1 MRVPGAVTQEHQAIA
16 FDAARA
22 ARWGARLA
30 RPGPTGS
37 RAELT
42 GLVTD
47 LREAAH
53 FSHGVAVRASRLGP
67 LLRASGQVPAGSYAS
82 VPRPEVLVVDRAGW
96 TRAAASTFAA
106 MLTDPVGPPDAGTAP
121 AGTGAGT
128 AGAAGGPGGTAELA
142 ALLALLA
149 PRVLGQYDPY
159 GDRLLLVAPNLLQ
172 LQRGLG
178 DAVPPRDLH
187 RWVAV
192 HELTH
197 ALQFR
202 AAPWLADHLRAEARA
217 VTGTVGDDLGAV
229 LSGLARAARSGRLKD
244 SDFSLLDTVLDEESR
259 DRVDRLT
266 ALMAV
271 LEGHADVSMD
281 LVGRAIIGT
290 TPVLRARLERRRRAP
305 GRAEALVRR
314 LLGLDAKLAQYRD
327 GAVFVRA
334 VRKQAGWRALDP
346 AFAELATMPTPAEIT
361 DPAAWVRRVHG

>member
-1 MRVPGAVTQEHQAIA
+1 MRVPGPVSEGPGIG

-22 ARWGARLA
+22 ARWGGRLA

-37 RAELT
+37 RAELS
-42 GLVTD
+42 GLVAD
-47 LREAAH
+47 LREAAD
-53 FSHGVAVRASRLGP
+53 FSHAVAVRASRLGP
-67 LLRASGQVPAGSYAS
+67 LLRAAGHVPSGSYTS
-82 VPRPEVLVVDRAGW
+82 VPRAEVLVVDRPGW
-96 TRAAASTFAA
+96 
-106 MLTDPVGPPDAGTAP
+106 
-121 AGTGAGT
+121 
-128 AGAAGGPGGTAELA
+128 AGAAAATFAEMLGEPGSGEGGAAGRGAAGAPADATDATAELA
-142 ALLALLA
+142 GLLALLA

-159 GDRLLLVAPNLLQ
+159 GDRLLLVAPNLLH
-172 LQRGLG
+172 LQRSLG
-178 DAVPPRDLH
+178 DAVPARDLH

-202 AAPWLADHLRAEARA
+202 AAPWLADHLRAESRA
-217 VTGTVGDDLGAV
+217 VLAAGAAGDELGAIV
-229 LSGLARAARSGRLKD
+229 SGLARAAREGRLREP
-244 SDFSLLDTVLDEESR
+244 DFSLLDTLLDDDAR

-290 TPVLRARLERRRRAP
+290 TPVLRARLERRRRSP
-305 GRAEALVRR
+305 GRAEGLVRR
-314 LLGLDAKLAQYRD
+314 LMGLDAKLAQYRD
-327 GAVFVRA
+327 GAAFVRA

-346 AFAELATMPTPAEIT
+346 VFAELATMPTPAEIA

>member
-1 MRVPGAVTQEHQAIA
+1 MRVPGPVTEEPGPIG

-22 ARWGARLA
+22 ARWGGRLT

-37 RAELT
+37 RAELA
-42 GLVTD
+42 GLVAD
-47 LREAAH
+47 LREAAA
-53 FSHGVAVRASRLGP
+53 FSHAVAVRASRLGP
-67 LLRASGQVPAGSYAS
+67 LLRASGQVPSGSYAS
-82 VPRPEVLVVDRAGW
+82 VPRAEVLVVDRPGW
-96 TRAAASTFAA
+96 ARAAAGTFAA
-106 MLTDPVGPPDAGTAP
+106 MLGEPGG
-121 AGTGAGT
+121 G
-128 AGAAGGPGGTAELA
+128 AGAAGPPEPGAADETDATVELA
-142 ALLALLA
+142 GLLALLA

-159 GDRLLLVAPNLLQ
+159 GDRLLLVAPNLLH
-172 LQRGLG
+172 LQRSLG
-178 DAVPPRDLH
+178 DAVPARDLH

-202 AAPWLADHLRAEARA
+202 AAPWLADHLHAESRA
-217 VTGTVGDDLGAV
+217 VLAAGSMGDEFGAV
-229 LSGLARAARSGRLKD
+229 VSGLVRAARSGRLRE
-244 SDFSLLDTVLDEESR
+244 SDFSLLDTLLDDEAR

-290 TPVLRARLERRRRAP
+290 TPVLRARLERRRRSP

-314 LLGLDAKLAQYRD
+314 LMGLDAKLGQYRD

-334 VRKQAGWRALDP
+334 VRKQVGWRALDP
-346 AFAELATMPTPAEIT
+346 AFAELATMPTPAEIA